1 MTFQNPKIFGL
12 NVLNFLSEVEDKN
25 AALNSLN
32 LALSDLDI
40 IRGSSNAGITRGD
53 WVSLSRLS
61 VPIYKT
67 LGRYNNEVNEYASIL
82 SRRAGTDSIL
92 FGNLGINGSISGKAI
107 RYRYVSGSGSSAS
120 IKIADISTSKVSAW
134 SSAVNPPGPTDP
146 IFYGARVG
154 IITGGQL
161 QFGTPTTVNQVRLQ
175 TTITPQGKEFDSEF
189 PTHKINCTIGGKTVS
204 LYAMKG
210 IPLTFTGFFRDL
222 DATISLTSLFN
233 NTPASWKIVDTND
246 SNSFV
251 NFKNQGGIESTIN
264 YRSPRSKERYIQ
276 FYYNPEYISTLT
288 INSANISS
296 IPEVKLPNLTS
307 LNLSYNNLRNF
318 PNLNFIAP
326 SIKKVY
332 LTYNPFYLGDN
343 SSERRLNPTV
353 ISKIPSGLTEL
364 HLASSFYG
372 SIDANSIGNRFTQ
385 LTTLNFSRAN
395 IGGPYFHPD
404 DFNSTAPIPNVP
416 NTCES
421 YSINSNDFRTI
432 AASSGSSYNVK
443 ELTNLISL
451 DLSNNSSLTDA
462 TFSISPSNNKIESI
476 SIYGTS
482 LPCPDLSGRQTLKYV
497 SAGYN
502 GNVGFLTTS
511 ATNVYKFENCA
522 SLESLSFGYSSLS
535 GGLPKFTNF
544 KLTSL
549 DLYATQLRGGDTSGD
564 TTYCIPKKTFEVC
577 TNLSSFSLYS
587 PNLSKTPI
595 HPDVFTYTPFI
606 TYINLQSNKIPG
618 SLPNLS
624 VCSKVVYL
632 YLTNNSFSGD
642 VYNLAANPN
651 IYWMDVSYNAL
662 SGTIPA
668 YRNRSSLTAL
678 LLYNNQFTGMNQPVN
693 LPNLIY
699 YYVHNNQITGE
710 IPSFTDCPS
719 LQYLLLFNNKF
730 SSYKSGAFADIYKI
744 RYLDVS
750 NNLLTQFS
758 INKIVDDLYTNYEAV
773 KRGGIAINLKGNSV
787 PGVSAM
793 EKIEILRSKGW
804 SIAYD

>member
-12 NVLNFLSEVEDKN
+12 NVLSFLSEVEDKN
-25 AALNSLN
+25 AALNALN
-32 LALSDLDI
+32 LPLNDLDT
-40 IRGSSNAGITRGD
+40 IRGTANAGITRGD

-67 LGRYNNEVNEYASIL
+67 LGRYYNEVNTYTSIL
-82 SRRAGTDSIL
+82 SKRAGTDSIL

-107 RYRYVSGSGSSAS
+107 RYRYVSGNGASAS

-161 QFGTPTTVNQVRLQ
+161 QFGTPTSPSQVRLQ
-175 TTITPQGKEFDSEF
+175 TTVTPQTKEFASEF
-189 PTHKINCTIGGKTVS
+189 PTHKINCTIGGRTVS

-210 IPLTFTGFFRDL
+210 IPLILTGFFRDL
-222 DATISLTSLFN
+222 DATITLTSLIN
-233 NTPASWKIVDTND
+233 DTPASWKIVDTNN

-251 NFKNQGGIESTIN
+251 RFSNQGGIDSTIN
-264 YRSPRSKERYIQ
+264 YRSTRSKERYIQ
-276 FYYNPEYISTLT
+276 FYYNPENISTIS

-296 IPEVKLPNLTS
+296 LPEVKLSNLTS
-307 LNLSYNNLRNF
+307 LNLSFNALKNF
-318 PNLNFIAP
+318 PDLNFITP
-326 SIKKVY
+326 SIQRLY
-332 LTYNPFYLGDN
+332 LTYNPFYLSDN
-343 SSERRLNPTV
+343 ASERRLNSTV
-353 ISKIPSGLTEL
+353 LSKIPTGLKQL

-372 SIDANSIGNRFTQ
+372 SIDVDSIGNRFTQ
-385 LTTLNFSRAN
+385 LTTLNLSRAN

-404 DFNSTAPIPNVP
+404 DFNTTAPIPNVP

-421 YSINSNDFRTI
+421 YSVNSNDFRTI
-432 AASSGSSYNVK
+432 GVSSGSSYNVK
-443 ELTNLISL
+443 DLTNLISL
-451 DLSNNSSLTDA
+451 DLSGNASLTDA

-476 SIYGTS
+476 SINNTS
-482 LPCPDLSGRQTLKYV
+482 LPCPDLSGRQTLKTF
-497 SAGYN
+497 SGGN
-502 GNVGFLTTS
+502 NSNVGFLTTS
-511 ATNVYKFENCA
+511 SNVYKFENCSA
-522 SLESLSFGYSSLS
+522 LETLDFGYSSLA
-535 GGLPKFTNF
+535 GGLPKFTNL

-549 DLYATQLRGGDTSGD
+549 GLYATQLKGGDTSGD
-564 TTYCIPKKTFEVC
+564 TTYCIPQKTFEVC
-577 TNLSSFSLYS
+577 TNLSTFSLYS

-606 TYINLQSNKIPG
+606 TYISLQSNKIPG
-618 SLPNLS
+618 NLPSLS
-624 VCSKVVYL
+624 VCSKLQYL
-632 YLTNNSFSGD
+632 YLTNNSFTGD

-651 IYWMDVSYNAL
+651 IYWMDVSYNSL

-668 YRNRSSLTAL
+668 YRNRANLTAL
-678 LLYNNQFTGMNQPVN
+678 LLYNNQFTGMSQPVN
-693 LPNLIY
+693 LPNLVY

-710 IPSFTDCPS
+710 IPSFTECPS
-719 LQYLLLFNNKF
+719 LQYLLLFNNQF

-750 NNLLTQFS
+750 NNLLSQFS
-758 INKIVDDLYTNYEAV
+758 INKIIDDLYANYEAV
-773 KRGGIAINLKGNSV
+773 KRGGIAVNLKGNSV